1 MNEET
6 KKEYNNL
13 PAYVLDNSWEQELN
27 YKLWSTKSARFNASN
42 RLKDK
47 AFFSNISLAF
57 LSSYLII
64 INLIPLFFKNLNIS
78 ADVIG
83 FFTTAI
89 SILLLV
95 YSQIESS
102 NEYKL
107 NAHIFH
113 DCALNIAD
121 LYNELRMSKEILDKE
136 EKRKKLVIISEKYNS
151 ILHRYENHSPIDF
164 DMFKASKPEYHNLNK
179 IDTYKIL
186 IQYFIRVKFQY
197 YLLIGLLP
205 ILFFFVLFS
214 IS

>member
-1 MNEET
+1 ME
-6 KKEYNNL
+6 KEHNNL
-13 PAYVLDNSWEQELN
+13 PAYVLDNNWEQELN
-27 YKLWSTKSARFNASN
+27 YKLWSTKSSRFNASN

-47 AFFSNISLAF
+47 AFFSNVSLAF

-78 ADVIG
+78 ADIIG

-113 DCALNIAD
+113 GCALDIAD

-136 EKRKKLVIISEKYNS
+136 EKRKKLIMISEEYSN

-164 DMFKASKPEYHNLNK
+164 DMFKASKPEYHKLGK

-205 ILFFFVLFS
+205 ILFFFVLLN
-214 IS
+214 IN